1 MISRERTR
9 HAEPLRKFGKPTADA
24 AIHTAAV
31 PERDLHVRPLEV
43 LIVEDD
49 KIFSDALSMFLDA
62 DSRLHVLSVARDVQ
76 AALAEARE
84 RSFDV
89 ALVDV
94 RLERGEE
101 GFALVEALR
110 ELDPAIV
117 AVMMSGLDRA
127 EFEARALDSGAQI
140 VLQKTE
146 LALEGRDAIVHAYLG
161 ARP

>member
-1 MISRERTR
+1 VT
-9 HAEPLRKFGKPTADA
+9 
-24 AIHTAAV
+24 
-31 PERDLHVRPLEV
+31 ERDLQLRPLEV

-62 DSRLHVLSVARDVQ
+62 DSRFHVLGVARDVE

-84 RSFDV
+84 RTFDV

-94 RLERGEE
+94 RLERGED

-110 ELDPAIV
+110 ELHPAVV

-127 EFEARALDSGAQI
+127 EFEARALESGAQG
-140 VLQKTE
+140 VLQKTD
-146 LALEGRDAIVHAYLG
+146 LALEGRDAIVDAYLG
-161 ARP
+161 ARA